1 MSKLIYWDDCIVCS
15 NVKMGSILTSKI
27 PWLLNDPRSILK
39 KKVLHLY

>member
-1 MSKLIYWDDCIVCS
+1 MSKLIYWDDGIVCS